1 MTRFDSA
8 SLGCTSLST
17 AGKEVDESGS
27 TIIICKAS
35 LLIVYLLLPS
45 WSDPQL
51 VKCGFKEI
59 EIAYP
64 AASETDFSF
73 VRMIVDK
80 KMGVDEDVWVQ
91 VGLPQSL
98 CESV

>member
-1 MTRFDSA
+1 V
-8 SLGCTSLST
+8 C
-17 AGKEVDESGS
+17 
-27 TIIICKAS
+27 C
-35 LLIVYLLLPS
+35 LLTLDLRSI
-45 WSDPQL
+45 QL

-80 KMGVDEDVWVQ
+80 KMGVDEGVWIQ
-91 VGLPQSL
+91 VSL
-98 CESV
+98 MSSSGIIELEL